1 MNKQIFKK
9 LLIAVLL
16 VGMLGAMAACSNAP
30 AKAGDEPEASTV
42 APDVSNE
49 PSETPAASE
58 EAVVVEQP
66 EGYPSKTIEFI
77 VPAPAGAALDLY
89 TRSLNEQ
96 LDLGTPLQIT
106 NMAGGSQTIGMM
118 ELATRKGDGY
128 SLGIVA
134 FAGGIIQPQLVDVTY
149 DLDSFRPVAITSGPN
164 SYTICVSA
172 DSDVTDYASFEEML
186 SGEETVYWTSA
197 NAGSPPH
204 LAGLYYLQAMGIT
217 NCEYVSYT
225 GSAEAT
231 TALLSGDVSFLVIDD
246 STVATREA
254 DGQVTGILTLSDE
267 RSPIL
272 PDVPSAAENGVD
284 NMGVFDAFSWAV
296 MPADTPDEIYNWV
309 KQQIDT
315 AVTSDA
321 YQEFLA
327 NNNFVEMRT
336 YSEEELKDMIS
347 KASAAISEVIG
358 LLD

>member
-1 MNKQIFKK
+1 
-9 LLIAVLL
+9 
-16 VGMLGAMAACSNAP
+16 
-30 AKAGDEPEASTV
+30 
-42 APDVSNE
+42 
-49 PSETPAASE
+49 
-58 EAVVVEQP
+58 
-66 EGYPSKTIEFI
+66 
-77 VPAPAGAALDLY
+77 
-89 TRSLNEQ
+89 
-96 LDLGTPLQIT
+96 
-106 NMAGGSQTIGMM
+106 MAGGSQTIGMM

-134 FAGGIIQPQLVDVTY
+134 FAGGVIQPQLVDVTY
-149 DLDSFRPVAITSGPN
+149 DSDSFRPVAITSGPN

-186 SGEETVYWTSA
+186 SGEDTVYWTSA

-204 LAGLYYLQAMGIT
+204 LAGLYYLQAIGVT

-267 RSPIL
+267 PSPIL
-272 PDVPSAAENGVD
+272 PDVPSAAENGVSD
-284 NMGVFDAFSWAV
+284 MGVFDAFSWVV

-327 NNNFVEMRT
+327 NNNFVEMQT
-336 YSEEELKDMIS
+336 YSEEELNDMIS